1 MFVALDIIDLAVI
14 LMGAIVGV
22 VALVIYQFRVRQNE
36 KKQYKKYSSFLLMGG
51 SWSFVG
57 LIFGTLY
64 RGDGIFDNTL
74 LALGLIFLFAGGV
87 GVIAE
92 YLKR

>member
-1 MFVALDIIDLAVI
+1 MALDIIDLAVI
-14 LMGAIVGV
+14 LIGAIIGV
-22 VALVIYQFRVRQNE
+22 AALVIYKFRVEPSE

-51 SWSFVG
+51 SWSIVG

-74 LALGLIFLFAGGV
+74 LALGLIFLFAGGI

-92 YLKR
+92 YFKS